1 MLKPS
6 PKVKS
11 QNLAP
16 STIAACGSRPRHSS
30 RNDIVRDINI
40 REIAGIGYRRVRQ
53 PAKIASSLAS
63 ERTLETSTSDL
74 SETTR
79 AWVYAFTYF
88 YVVRA
93 TKEGFVSTFVGL
105 NTQ

>member
-1 MLKPS
+1 MLKPSPFS

-30 RNDIVRDINI
+30 RNDIIRDINI

-63 ERTLETSTSDL
+63 ERTLEIESDSCRKL
-74 SETTR
+74 R
-79 AWVYAFTYF
+79 ARLGLCFYLF

-93 TKEGFVSTFVGL
+93 TKEGFRIDVTS
-105 NTQ
+105 

>member
-1 MLKPS
+1 VLKPS

-63 ERTLETSTSDL
+63 ERTLEIESDL
-74 SETTR
+74 S
-79 AWVYAFTYF
+79 VGNYARLGLCFYLF

-93 TKEGFVSTFVGL
+93 TKEGFVST
-105 NTQ
+105 